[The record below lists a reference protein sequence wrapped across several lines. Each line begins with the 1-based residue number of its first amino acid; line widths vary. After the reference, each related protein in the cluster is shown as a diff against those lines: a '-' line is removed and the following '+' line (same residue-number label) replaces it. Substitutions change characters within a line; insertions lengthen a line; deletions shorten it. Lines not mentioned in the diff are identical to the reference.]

1 MCQAIILNISE
12 RKRLKKSVLQFE
24 RFNGF
29 SELTIPDRKRFLK
42 KIKDFSNENII
53 ISNQIRS
60 MTMLAGV
67 VKPYTNTSYYTAI
80 PVIEKICRLIAARY
94 LIELPYEEIYIMA
107 QPESLNLI
115 VPALMN
121 IGKLFTVISEN
132 KDRKTADEIYFK
144 YGCVIR
150 WSNDL
155 DNVCGKGKMLVR
167 VSENPLPQN
176 FDSPVLDLTNVLENR
191 ANVVNIRKILMSDDR
206 LSELVRCWNGIPGI
220 DLYGLMNILPDEKTV
235 VDINIIP
242 DEIFLLDT
250 NAI

>member
-1 MCQAIILNISE
+1 MCQRVILNLSE
-12 RKRLKKSVLQFE
+12 RKRIKKTALKIE

-29 SELTIPDRKRFLK
+29 SELIIPDRKRYLK
-42 KIKDFSNENII
+42 RVKELSDQNII
-53 ISNQIRS
+53 IGNRIINN
-60 MTMLAGV
+60 TILTGLL
-67 VKPYTNTSYYTAI
+67 KPYTNTSYYTAI
-80 PVIEKICRLIAARY
+80 PVIDKICRLIATRY

-107 QPESLNLI
+107 QPESLNVI

-150 WSNDL
+150 WSNVI
-155 DNVCGKGKMLVR
+155 DNVHGKGKILIR
-167 VSENPLPQN
+167 VSENSLPEN
-176 FDSPVLDLTNVLENR
+176 FDSPVLDLTNALENR
-191 ANVVNIRKILMSDDR
+191 ANVINIRKILMSDDR
-206 LSELVRCWNGIPGI
+206 LSEIIKCWNGVPGL
-220 DLYGLMNILPDEKTV
+220 DLYGLMNILPDEKTA

-250 NAI
+250 DAI

>member
-1 MCQAIILNISE
+1 MCQRVILNINE
-12 RKRLKKSVLQFE
+12 RKKFKKSGFQIE

-29 SELTIPDRKRFLK
+29 SELIIPERKRYLK
-42 KIKDFSNENII
+42 RVKELSNPNII
-53 ISNQIRS
+53 IGNRIINN
-60 MTMLAGV
+60 TIFTGLL
-67 VKPYTNTSYYTAI
+67 KPYANTSYYTAI

-132 KDRKTADEIYFK
+132 NDRKTADEIYFK

-150 WSNDL
+150 WSNVI
-155 DNVCGKGKMLVR
+155 DNVSGKGKILVK
-167 VSENPLPQN
+167 VSENSLPEN
-176 FDSPVLDLTNVLENR
+176 FDCPVLDLSNTVENR
-191 ANVVNIRKILMSDDR
+191 ANIINIRKILLSDDR
-206 LSELVRCWNGIPGI
+206 LSEIVRCWNGIPGL
-220 DLYGLMNILPDEKTV
+220 DLFGLMNILPDEKTTI
-235 VDINIIP
+235 DINIIP

-250 NAI
+250 GAI